1 VPWRPPSALEAS
13 SDEPRALLEAK
24 QHANAHPLVKA
35 IGEDHVQSA
44 HSLSGWLSSDRDIEV
59 QHFFAAPELLV
70 ERNGWI
76 VAIIR
81 LDVDDPCTALSRGV

>member
-1 VPWRPPSALEAS
+1 MA
-13 SDEPRALLEAK
+13 
-24 QHANAHPLVKA
+24 
-35 IGEDHVQSA
+35 
-44 HSLSGWLSSDRDIEV
+44 LSGWLSSDRDIEV